1 MLGATVPS
9 LPPAAGEGATGRAVA
24 WSVRAGDSL
33 EVLPTLPA
41 ASVEAIVCD
50 PPYGIDFQG
59 QAWDGRSIRRAA
71 NEQAGRRLSAGEA
84 FEAWATEWALE
95 CARVLKPGGHLAA
108 FGAPRTFHRLV
119 SGLEDAGLEIRD
131 VLLWLYGTG
140 MPKSRRLPGGQATAL
155 KPAYEPILLA
165 RKPPLGSVER
175 NLHTYGT
182 GALNIDACRV
192 EGRWPANVVLS
203 HAPGC
208 GDGCCCETDC
218 PVALVDTGAGD
229 ARVASP
235 ARRAGGRLFY
245 CPKASRRERNAGCEH
260 LPHQRLDLFPTAAGA
275 AYTPPT
281 APNAHPTVKPLALM
295 RWVVRLATPPGGTV
309 LDPFCGSG
317 STGCAAVL
325 EGRRFLGIER
335 DEQYAVVARARIEHW
350 AQGLETSEAAR

>member
-1 MLGATVPS
+1 LGATT
-9 LPPAAGEGATGRAVA
+9 PASPQAPADGATGPTVT

-41 ASVEAIVCD
+41 ASVDAIVCD

-59 QAWDGRSIRRAA
+59 QAWDGRSIRHAA
-71 NEQAGRRLSAGEA
+71 TEQAGRRLSAGEA
-84 FEAWATEWALE
+84 FEQWATAWALE
-95 CARVLKPGGHLAA
+95 CARVLKPGGHSAA

-175 NLHTYGT
+175 NLHAHGT
-182 GALNIDACRV
+182 GALNVDACRV

-203 HAPGC
+203 HAPTC
-208 GDGCCCETDC
+208 RDGCRCETAC
-218 PVALVDTGAGD
+218 PVALVDAAAGD
-229 ARVASP
+229 ARAASA
-235 ARRAGGRLFY
+235 ARRPVSRLFY

-260 LPHQRLDLFPTAAGA
+260 LPHQRLDLFPTAADA

-295 RWVVRLATPPGGTV
+295 RWVVRLATPPGATV

>member
-1 MLGATVPS
+1 MGATTPS
-9 LPPAAGEGATGRAVA
+9 SPPAPADGATGPTVT

-41 ASVEAIVCD
+41 ASVDAIVCD

-59 QAWDGRSIRRAA
+59 QACDGRSIRRAA

-84 FEAWATEWALE
+84 FEAWATAWALE
-95 CARVLKPGGHLAA
+95 SARVLKPGGHLAA

-165 RKPPLGSVER
+165 RKPPLGSIGR
-175 NLHTYGT
+175 NLHTYGA

-208 GDGCCCETDC
+208 RDGCCYETEC
-218 PVALVDTGAGD
+218 PVALVDTAAGD
-229 ARVASP
+229 ARVASA
-235 ARRAGGRLFY
+235 ARRPVSRLFY
-245 CPKASRRERNAGCEH
+245 SPKASRRERNAGCEH
-260 LPHQRLDLFPTAAGA
+260 LPHQHLDLFPTAADA

-325 EGRRFLGIER
+325 EGRSFLGIELNPA
-335 DEQYAVVARARIEHW
+335 YAAIARARIEHW
-350 AQGLETSEAAR
+350 TQADEASR

>member
-1 MLGATVPS
+1 MLGATAPS
-9 LPPAAGEGATGRAVA
+9 SPPAPADGTAGPTVT

-33 EVLPTLPA
+33 QVLPTLPA
-41 ASVEAIVCD
+41 ASVDAIVCD

-59 QAWDGRSIRRAA
+59 QAWDGRSIRAA
-71 NEQAGRRLSAGEA
+71 ARDHAGRRLSASEA
-84 FEAWATEWALE
+84 FEQWATAWALE
-95 CARVLKPGGHLAA
+95 CARVLKPGGHFAG

-165 RKPPLGSVER
+165 RKPPLGSVQC
-175 NLHTYGT
+175 NLHAYGT
-182 GALNIDACRV
+182 GALNVDACHV

-203 HAPGC
+203 HAPNC
-208 GDGCCCETDC
+208 RDECCQPTCA
-218 PVALVDTGAGD
+218 VALIDAAAGD
-229 ARVASP
+229 ARVAYA
-235 ARRAGGRLFY
+235 ARRPVSRLFY
-245 CPKASRRERNAGCEH
+245 CPKATRRERNAGCEH
-260 LPHQRLDLFPTAAGA
+260 LPHQRLDLFPTAADA

-295 RWVVRLATPPGGTV
+295 RWLVRLATPPGGTV

-325 EGRRFLGIER
+325 EDRRFLGIER
-335 DEQYAVVARARIEHW
+335 NEQYAAVARARIAHW
-350 AQGLETSEAAR
+350 TQAVRSSEAPR